1 MKQQKKHP
9 KITMT
14 STGIRLYDPQAEKKR
29 EDIILYAKID
39 LNFVYE
45 RYEFLS
51 TKVSEIIRLLKKCRL
66 L

>member
-14 STGIRLYDPQAEKKR
+14 STGVRSYDPQAEKKR
-29 EDIILYAKID
+29 EDIILYANID

-45 RYEFLS
+45 HYKFLS
-51 TKVSEIIRLLKKCRL
+51 IPVSEIIRLVKKFHL